1 MKKIMIVLLALLPLT
16 MFAQNDVTTF
26 LGIPIDGFK
35 PAMRQ
40 KLIGKGFTPQKS
52 GTNEYFEGEFN
63 GQDVNVYIS
72 TNNNKVCRLMI
83 CDANTT
89 DEANIKVR
97 FNTLVSQFENN
108 KRYIHLD
115 DQTLSDDVN
124 ISYEMTVKNKN
135 FEAIFYQRPD
145 PEKTDTTYIQNK
157 LREELLQKYTQ
168 EQLDNPTEEMQSEI
182 TSAILNIGFERLLMK
197 PVWFKITRFYNKYYI
212 TMYYDNVYNQANGED
227 L

>member
-1 MKKIMIVLLALLPLT
+1 MRKIIILLALLPLT

-40 KLIGKGFTPQKS
+40 KLMGKGFIPKKV

-63 GQDVNVYIS
+63 GQEVHVYIS

-97 FNTLVSQFENN
+97 FNKLVSQFENN
-108 KRYIHLD
+108 KRYFHFD
-115 DQTLSDDVN
+115 DQTLSDDVD
-124 ISYEMTVKNKN
+124 ISYEMTVHNKN
-135 FEAIFYQRPD
+135 FEAIFYQNPD
-145 PEKTDTTYIQNK
+145 TTKTDTSYVKNK
-157 LREELLQKYTQ
+157 VREELLEKYTQ
-168 EQLDNPTEEMQSEI
+168 EQLDNPTEEIQKEI
-182 TSAILNIGFERLLMK
+182 TAAFLKHYLENYYKKI
-197 PVWFKITRFYNKYYI
+197 VWFRITRYYNEYYI
-212 TMYYDNVYNQANGED
+212 TMYYDNEYNRANGED

>member
-1 MKKIMIVLLALLPLT
+1 MKKLFIILIALLPVTVL
-16 MFAQNDVTTF
+16 AQNDVTTF

-40 KLIGKGFTPQKS
+40 KLIGKGFTPQKA

-63 GQDVNVYIS
+63 GQDVHIYIS

-97 FNTLVSQFENN
+97 FNKLVSQFENN
-108 KRYIHLD
+108 KRYIHLG
-115 DQTLSDDVN
+115 DQSLSDDVD
-124 ISYEMTVKNKN
+124 ISYEMSVNNKN
-135 FEAIFYQRPD
+135 FDAIFYQNPD
-145 PEKTDTTYIQNK
+145 PEKTDSTYIQNK

-168 EQLDNPTEEMQSEI
+168 EQLDNPTEEMQEEI
-182 TSAILNIGFERLLMK
+182 TSAILKIGFERLSMK
-197 PVWFKITRFYNKYYI
+197 PVWFRITRFYNEYYI
-212 TMYYDNVYNQANGED
+212 TMYYDNEYNRANGED

>member
-1 MKKIMIVLLALLPLT
+1 MRKIIILLALLPLT

-40 KLIGKGFTPQKS
+40 KLMGKGFIPKKV

-63 GQDVNVYIS
+63 GQEVHVYIS

-97 FNTLVSQFENN
+97 FNKLVSQFENN
-108 KRYIHLD
+108 KRYFHFG
-115 DQTLSDDVN
+115 DQTLSDDVD
-124 ISYEMTVKNKN
+124 ISYEMTVHNKN
-135 FEAIFYQRPD
+135 FEAIFYQNPD
-145 PEKTDTTYIQNK
+145 TTKTDTSYVKNK
-157 LREELLQKYTQ
+157 VREELLEKYTQ
-168 EQLDNPTEEMQSEI
+168 EQLDNPTEEIQKEI
-182 TSAILNIGFERLLMK
+182 TAAFLKYYLENYYKKI
-197 PVWFKITRFYNKYYI
+197 VWFRITRYYNEYYI
-212 TMYYDNVYNQANGED
+212 TMYYDNEYNRANGED